1 MVQEFRSGQI
11 AEKLKANQKRTYLI
25 KSNMRVNGKTI
36 NRKVRASFMVQKEK
50 LTKAI
55 GKTIRNMARENSH
68 SKMEPFM
75 MATGKMIN
83 TVERAYYS

>member
-1 MVQEFRSGQI
+1 MAQEFRSGQI

-25 KSNMRVNGKTI
+25 LSNMRVNGKMI

-55 GKTIRNMARENSH
+55 GKTI
-68 SKMEPFM
+68 
-75 MATGKMIN
+75 
-83 TVERAYYS
+83 